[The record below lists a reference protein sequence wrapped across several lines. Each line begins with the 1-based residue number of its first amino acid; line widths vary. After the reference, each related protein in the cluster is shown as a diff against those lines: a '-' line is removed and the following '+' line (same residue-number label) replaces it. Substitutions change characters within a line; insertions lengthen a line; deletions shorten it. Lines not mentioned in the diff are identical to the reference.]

1 MQIGATRGVAMKT
14 RIIPAADVLAAHEQ
28 AALEIS
34 ELRRKGIH
42 CHLEEHPGRDGPQ
55 IDVVRDS
62 QSELPEPEAADGG
75 ER

>member
-1 MQIGATRGVAMKT
+1 MRIGATRRVPMRT

-28 AALEIS
+28 AALEIG

-42 CHLEEHPGRDGPQ
+42 CHLEEHMDRSGPHV
-55 IDVVRDS
+55 DVVRELGKKS
-62 QSELPEPEAADGG
+62 SERDVSPEE